1 MRLNFGL
8 QLEQTQ
14 KLIMTPELRQAIEIL
29 QLSSFELSNLIG
41 QELEKNPVIELT
53 EEDMEFNNKA
63 QEKNN
68 KEDIDDKE
76 EIDWEQYFD
85 HSEIN
90 YHGSQRDINE
100 HNYNQE
106 NYVKDSTSLKDHL
119 LFQLH
124 ISTIKPK
131 HRNIGEYIIE
141 CINSNGYLT
150 MSIEE
155 IATILNENKDDVG
168 NILTLIQSFDPSGI
182 AARDI
187 RECLT
192 IQLKQSELWNET
204 VGTIINIYL
213 EDIANN
219 KFQTISKDLGLTFGE
234 IQDIKDL
241 IRTLEPKPGRLFASD
256 SEVRYIVPDATIE
269 KVRDKYIIIIN
280 DTTAPR
286 LQISKFYKNMLKQ
299 ENKSS
304 FTSKYLNEKL
314 ESAMW
319 LIKSI
324 EQRRN
329 TLYNV
334 ISSILDIQKDFFE
347 EGVKGIKP
355 LTLKQIAEKL
365 EIHESTVSRA
375 TNGKYVQ
382 TPMGLYELKYFFN
395 SGIENKVGK
404 SISSKGIKDM
414 IKNIISKE
422 NIQKPISDQEIVN
435 ILKKREISIS
445 RRTIAKYRDEM
456 GILSSSKR
464 KRY

>member
-1 MRLNFGL
+1 LRLNFGL
-8 QLEQTQ
+8 QLEQAQ

-29 QLSSFELSNLIG
+29 QLSSFELNNLIG
-41 QELEKNPVIELT
+41 QELEKNPIIELT
-53 EEDMEFNNKA
+53 EEDMEFNDKT

-68 KEDIDDKE
+68 KE
-76 EIDWEQYFD
+76 EIDWEQYFS

-90 YHGSQRDINE
+90 YHGTQRDISE
-100 HNYNQE
+100 HDYNQE
-106 NYVKDSTSLKDHL
+106 NYVKDLTSLKEHL

-124 ISTIKPK
+124 ISTIKAE
-131 HRNIGEYIIE
+131 HRKIGEYIIE
-141 CINSNGYLT
+141 CINNNGYLT

-155 IATILNENKDDVG
+155 ISTVLNEKVCDVG
-168 NILTLIQSFDPSGI
+168 NILTLIQSFEPPGI

-192 IQLKQSELWNET
+192 IQLKQSDFWNET
-204 VGTIINIYL
+204 MDKIINIYL

-219 KFQTISKDLGLTFGE
+219 RFQTISKDLNLTFGE

-241 IRTLEPKPGRLFASD
+241 IRTLEPKPGRLFESD
-256 SEVRYIVPDATIE
+256 NEVRYIVPDATIE
-269 KVRDKYIIIIN
+269 KVGDEYIIIIN

-286 LQISKFYKNMLKQ
+286 LQISNFYKNMLKQ

-347 EGVKGIKP
+347 EGLKAIKP

-395 SGIENKVGK
+395 NGIENKSGE
-404 SISSKGIKDM
+404 SISSRGIKDK
-414 IKNIISKE
+414 IKDIISKE
-422 NIQKPISDQEIVN
+422 NIQKPISDQEIGN
-435 ILKKREISIS
+435 ILKKNGINIS

-464 KRY
+464 KRYK